1 MCPILNFGKIYFSS
15 HKILKKQF
23 RKNPTK
29 FKFSITVTFNSIKQA
44 RDYEV
49 KRNKKIIN
57 DKGWLNIQA
66 WPAIMNKQA
75 PNLGIPMSKETKIKI
90 SSAKK
95 GKKLNIPLETRK
107 RLSEMRKGHTWNK
120 GRKRSK
126 KFKEKLRLANIG
138 KKLTKSHKKKI
149 RKSNKGKK
157 ISSKQK
163 KQISKKLKS
172 LKLIPWNKGIP
183 MSKKAKKKLSA
194 SLKKKNKKL
203 TLAQRKAKFGHP
215 GWKHTDEAKKKISL
229 AGLNRRKS

>member
-1 MCPILNFGKIYFSS
+1 MRQINRIKPYCYILTRLSDQKKYFGVRWANVKNKKTPKEDFGKIYFSS

-126 KFKEKLRLANIG
+126 KFKETYGIKFPTLLINDPISRFFNY
-138 KKLTKSHKKKI
+138 KSGDIIKIIRCKKI
-149 RKSNKGKK
+149 KEDSNYYITYRIVK
-157 ISSKQK
+157 
-163 KQISKKLKS
+163 
-172 LKLIPWNKGIP
+172 
-183 MSKKAKKKLSA
+183 
-194 SLKKKNKKL
+194 
-203 TLAQRKAKFGHP
+203 
-215 GWKHTDEAKKKISL
+215 
-229 AGLNRRKS
+229 